1 MDYRRASLVESAFIL
16 KQRALG
22 HTRQRGYIEQLM
34 SKKPTSNTQ
43 IAGNK
48 KAYHEYFVEEHYE
61 AGLALQGWEVKSL
74 RAGRAHLKESYVLLR
89 SGEAFLFGCHI
100 SPLTT
105 ASTHVIADPIRTRKL
120 LLHKEQIG
128 QLVGAVER
136 KGYALIPLALYW
148 KRNRV
153 KLDIGL
159 ARGKKEYDKRATD
172 KDRDWAR
179 DKQRLMRDRR
189 GAE

>member
-89 SGEAFLFGCHI
+89 DGEAFLFGCHM
-100 SPLTT
+100 SPLTA
-105 ASTHVIADPIRTRKL
+105 ASTHVEADPTRTRKL
-120 LLHKEQIG
+120 LLHKAEISRLIG
-128 QLVGAVER
+128 AAER

-148 KRNRV
+148 K
-153 KLDIGL
+153 LSLIHI
-159 ARGKKEYDKRATD
+159 
-172 KDRDWAR
+172 
-179 DKQRLMRDRR
+179 
-189 GAE
+189 

>member
-1 MDYRRASLVESAFIL
+1 MCIRDRHRAAISRLIGAAE
-16 KQRALG
+16 
-22 HTRQRGYIEQLM
+22 RQG
-34 SKKPTSNTQ
+34 
-43 IAGNK
+43 
-48 KAYHEYFVEEHYE
+48 
-61 AGLALQGWEVKSL
+61 
-74 RAGRAHLKESYVLLR
+74 
-89 SGEAFLFGCHI
+89 
-100 SPLTT
+100 
-105 ASTHVIADPIRTRKL
+105 D
-120 LLHKEQIG
+120 
-128 QLVGAVER
+128 
-136 KGYALIPLALYW
+136 ALIPLALYW

>member
-1 MDYRRASLVESAFIL
+1 MAGRMSTSSLRESV
-16 KQRALG
+16 
-22 HTRQRGYIEQLM
+22 M
-34 SKKPTSNTQ
+34 SKKPTENPQ

-48 KAYHEYFVEEHYE
+48 KAYHDYFIEEHHE

-89 SGEAFLFGCHI
+89 DGEAFLFGCHMT
-100 SPLTT
+100 PLTS
-105 ASTHVIADPIRTRKL
+105 ASTHVQADPTRTRKL
-120 LLHKEQIG
+120 LLHREEIDR
-128 QLVGAVER
+128 LVGAVER

-159 ARGKKEYDKRATD
+159 ARGKKEFDKRATE

-179 DKQRLMRDRR
+179 DKQRLMRER
-189 GAE
+189 

>member
-16 KQRALG
+16 KQRTLG

-159 ARGKKEYDKRATD
+159 ARGKKEYDKRATE
-172 KDRDWAR
+172 KDRDWDR
-179 DKQRLMRDRR
+179 DKQRLMRER
-189 GAE
+189 